1 MSGGS
6 LFHLSVEGELELKE
20 LNCVEVRRWHASFG
34 AHTDGSS
41 ISECICVMLCSQLDA
56 G

>member
-1 MSGGS
+1 MAR
-6 LFHLSVEGELELKE
+6 FI
-20 LNCVEVRRWHASFG
+20 G
-34 AHTDGSS
+34 AHTDGSY